1 MGFLNTIKEQFIDVI
16 EYTDEDGKT
25 IVKKYIR
32 PFNDNNEIKTG
43 AKVLVRPSQ
52 AAVFFKGGQF
62 ADILQEGTHRLT
74 TDNLPILSKIM
85 AFPYLF
91 NSPLK
96 ADLYF
101 ISLRQFVGN
110 RWETKYP
117 LIIRDKEFKVVR
129 IKSFGSFAFRIENI
143 EKFVREIL
151 GTQQKFETKDII
163 EYLSSYIVESFSVV
177 LGEINIP
184 IIDLATQYNKL
195 SNLIQ
200 LKVNIKAKEIGIE
213 FSNINIDNISLPENV
228 EKLIDEQSGIG
239 MASQDMEGFIRYQS
253 ARAIR
258 DAAGSKNGV
267 AGLGASIAVG
277 KQIAKTM
284 SNDIGEISKVQVRC
298 NKCGALNNE
307 KVKYCAECGEKLVIE
322 KNNKERIVVEDKEEN
337 TKDIYAELKKYKELL
352 DNGTLTQEE
361 YNYIKD
367 KILNR

>member
-1 MGFLNTIKEQFIDVI
+1 MGFLNVIKDQFIDVI
-16 EYTDEDGKT
+16 EYVDEEGTT

-32 PFNDNNEIKTG
+32 PFNNNNEIKTG
-43 AKVLVRPSQ
+43 ARVLVRPSQ
-52 AAVFFKGGQF
+52 VAVFFKGGQF
-62 ADILQEGTHRLT
+62 ADILKEGTHRLT

-110 RWETKYP
+110 SWKTKNP

-129 IKSFGSFAFRIENI
+129 IKSFGTFAFRIKDI
-143 EKFVREIL
+143 EKFVQEVL
-151 GTQQKFETKDII
+151 GTQRKFERSDII
-163 EYLSSYIVESFSVV
+163 QYLGSYIVESFGVV

-184 IIDLATQYNKL
+184 IIDLATQYSKL
-195 SNLIQ
+195 SNLVQ
-200 LKVNIKAKEIGIE
+200 LKANIKAKEIGIE
-213 FSNINIDNISLPENV
+213 FSNINIENISLPENV

-239 MASQDMEGFIRYQS
+239 MASQDMDGFIKYQS

-258 DAAGSKNGV
+258 DAAGSKGGV
-267 AGLGASIAVG
+267 AGLGASMAVG

-284 SNDIGEISKVQVRC
+284 STDIGGISKVQIRC

-307 KVKYCAECGEKLVIE
+307 KVKYCAECGEKIVFE
-322 KNNKERIVVEDKEEN
+322 KENKVENIKPDKQEN
-337 TKDIYAELKKYKELL
+337 TKDIYSELKKYKELL
-352 DNGTLTQEE
+352 DDGILTQEE
-361 YNYIKD
+361 YNCMKD
-367 KILNR
+367 RILNN